1 MEFEDKYMN
10 VLQNIECAIINAWK
24 RHRELCDYDVMRTI
38 EALIDVYVAEKVG
51 RPPRESNLSPT
62 EQEMMS
68 QVRHVCEWRLGRR
81 KFTDDPDEDLPDQS
95 KPITPDELIRCL
107 KRILKSVKM
116 WNKEGGRRGY
126 LTFVSQY
133 VR

>member
-1 MEFEDKYMN
+1 MKFEDKYMD

-24 RHRELCDYDVMRTI
+24 RHRELCDYDVMRTL
-38 EALIDVYVAEKVG
+38 EALMDVYVAEKVG
-51 RPPRESNLSPT
+51 RPPRESNLSSA
-62 EQEMMS
+62 EQEMLAD
-68 QVRHVCEWRLGRR
+68 VRDICEWRLGRL
-81 KFTDDPDEDLPDQS
+81 KATDDQGEELSDLS

-116 WNKEGGRRGY
+116 WNREGGRRGY